1 MHKNRINR
9 NRFQPSNFSFG
20 AVCKIFFR
28 MKILGS
34 PHVAGFYGA
43 RRSQNVLKYLFFVCL
58 VVFCLRNFHAERNLM
73 LVFVDRK
80 ERNNLVLW
88 SSV

>member
-1 MHKNRINR
+1 MKRKSLDVRIYKTVYIYTAFGIPMYKNRINR

-43 RRSQNVLKYLFFVCL
+43 RRSQNVL
-58 VVFCLRNFHAERNLM
+58 
-73 LVFVDRK
+73 
-80 ERNNLVLW
+80 
-88 SSV
+88 

>member
-1 MHKNRINR
+1 MKRKSLDVRIYKTVYIYTAFGYKNRINR

-43 RRSQNVLKYLFFVCL
+43 RRSQNVL
-58 VVFCLRNFHAERNLM
+58 
-73 LVFVDRK
+73 
-80 ERNNLVLW
+80 
-88 SSV
+88 

>member
-1 MHKNRINR
+1 CGYTKRCIFIRILASLMHKNRINR

-43 RRSQNVLKYLFFVCL
+43 GRRRNVL
-58 VVFCLRNFHAERNLM
+58 
-73 LVFVDRK
+73 
-80 ERNNLVLW
+80 
-88 SSV
+88 